1 MGYNIKIKKNTRKDL
16 PKLKGANLNDK
27 FDELITVIRENPYQN
42 PPPYEK
48 LMGLLYYSRR
58 INIKYR
64 LVYSVEDQN
73 KTITIVSVWPH
84 YEHGF

>member
-1 MGYNIKIKKNTRKDL
+1 
-16 PKLKGANLNDK
+16 
-27 FDELITVIRENPYQN
+27 
-42 PPPYEK
+42 
-48 LMGLLYYSRR
+48 MGLLYYSRR